1 MYRYPSHRVS
11 YIYYISRSRNC
22 LPVFFDHCTT
32 VWWPITYILAGA
44 HFPSTLSGEII
55 LTNRGMI
62 LDWPNVAG
70 YRCLK
75 LFRITQLVH
84 GRASH
89 SARTCKHT
97 QTTHTHTNNTHTVGQ
112 LIITRCWCFAMFV
125 LISCDTRW
133 WCLVQFLIVCQFKD
147 LLQQGKKSIKKRKP
161 IALKCRDYIFYTHL
175 QVIQLHIKCT
185 LPLSVSW

>member
-1 MYRYPSHRVS
+1 MAYYVYSRGSTFPLYVVRGDHSNKSRYDTWLAQCCR
-11 YIYYISRSRNC
+11 
-22 LPVFFDHCTT
+22 LPVSETFSNHAACSWSCVTQREDVHTH
-32 VWWPITYILAGA
+32 A
-44 HFPSTLSGEII
+44 HTHAHA
-55 LTNRGMI
+55 N
-62 LDWPNVAG
+62 N
-70 YRCLK
+70 
-75 LFRITQLVH
+75 
-84 GRASH
+84 
-89 SARTCKHT
+89 
-97 QTTHTHTNNTHTVGQ
+97 THTHKQHTHTHTHTVGQ

-133 WCLVQFLIVCQFKD
+133 WCLAQFLIVCQFKD